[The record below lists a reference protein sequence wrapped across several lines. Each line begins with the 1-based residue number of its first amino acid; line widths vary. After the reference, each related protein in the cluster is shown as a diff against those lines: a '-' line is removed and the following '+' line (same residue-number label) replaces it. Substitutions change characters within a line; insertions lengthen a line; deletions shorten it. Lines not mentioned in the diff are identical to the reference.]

1 MNAQSPLRIIFVCTG
16 NICRSP
22 IAEGIFRARL
32 VEAGMDQRAVID
44 SAGMHAMVGQP
55 PEPYAIELA
64 QEYGADIST
73 LQARQF
79 ELEDFKKFDHF
90 IAMDFGHLD
99 YLQATHPVESTL
111 NISLLLDDVGG
122 FKKLEV
128 PDPYR
133 RDRGEYEFS
142 ARLINIG
149 VGRLIEQ
156 LC

>member
-1 MNAQSPLRIIFVCTG
+1 MNMESPLRIIFVCTG

-22 IAEGIFRARL
+22 IAEGLFRARL
-32 VEAGMDQRAVID
+32 VEAGMDQSAVID
-44 SAGMHAMVGQP
+44 SAGMHAMVDQP

-79 ELEDFKKFDHF
+79 ELDDFKKFDHF
-90 IAMDFGHLD
+90 IAMDYGHLD
-99 YLQATHPVESTL
+99 YLQATHPVESTMR
-111 NISLLLDDVGG
+111 ISLLLDEAGG
-122 FKKLEV
+122 FKKAEV

-133 RDRGEYEFS
+133 RDRDAYEFS

-149 VGRLIEQ
+149 VGRLIEA